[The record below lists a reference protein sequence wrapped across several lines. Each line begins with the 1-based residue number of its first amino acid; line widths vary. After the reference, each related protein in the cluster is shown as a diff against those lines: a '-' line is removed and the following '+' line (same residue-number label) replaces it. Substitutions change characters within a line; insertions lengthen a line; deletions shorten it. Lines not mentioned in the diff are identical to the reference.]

1 MCFITLFFRSIPSVL
16 ERLLVIKDLLSLRNG
31 LSEHDCGLNR
41 LLANACLVRQDEAVA
56 TVEHSDTDI
65 LRIEACLCWILLE
78 HRLHDL
84 TLQVDGHGGHVGRLD
99 HPLLCEHQF
108 LRRELLAEFVS
119 QHNYT
124 VRVLEDALELMDSFK
139 VVDLGDESDVLAS
152 ITKRILHLLQV
163 FDRSDVRN
171 DEVVEAVLD
180 SDGQNVILVLV

>member
-1 MCFITLFFRSIPSVL
+1 
-16 ERLLVIKDLLSLRNG
+16 
-31 LSEHDCGLNR
+31 
-41 LLANACLVRQDEAVA
+41 
-56 TVEHSDTDI
+56 
-65 LRIEACLCWILLE
+65 
-78 HRLHDL
+78 
-84 TLQVDGHGGHVGRLD
+84 LD